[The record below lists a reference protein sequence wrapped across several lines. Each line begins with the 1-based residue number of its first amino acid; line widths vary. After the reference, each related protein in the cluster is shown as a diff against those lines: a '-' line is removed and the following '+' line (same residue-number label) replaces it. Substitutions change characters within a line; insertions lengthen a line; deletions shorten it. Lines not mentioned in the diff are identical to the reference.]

1 MLGLGLWWFEWAS
14 KNDNLCV
21 MNLFLH
27 LGVREILVNND
38 SLNELGVLDGS
49 ASLCDNLDKVEVDIL
64 AFKICNVKH

>member
-1 MLGLGLWWFEWAS
+1 
-14 KNDNLCV
+14 